1 VDGGARIALDDVA
14 TRGVCVRARG
24 WFRVRRGA
32 RGGEYLCARVG
43 ARAGAMGGVRA
54 RGVGVI
60 RCARVVEGFRVSQG
74 EGRDVAARRAALSMN
89 DVTDDVCD
97 AFDFV
102 MNRLRI

>member
-1 VDGGARIALDDVA
+1 
-14 TRGVCVRARG
+14 VRARA
-24 WFRVRRGA
+24 RVVSRQTRCA
-32 RGGEYLCARVG
+32 WGEDLCARVD
-43 ARAGAMGGVRA
+43 ARAGAMGAVRA

-74 EGRDVAARRAALSMN
+74 EGRDDAARRAALLMN
-89 DVTDDVCD
+89 DVTDDMCD